1 MVFPSSAVSPP
12 VSPFA
17 IFPANQLHMVRVARP
32 SAKPFSPIPKRNR
45 LLSESAFRL
54 QYRTNVLVCQTFVLF
69 SQKFPFSVSRPL
81 VQHCYGCA
89 GGPPFLPPF
98 HPMAAWPD
106 RLLTTYADGKHSL
119 FLWQKY
125 PFSLYPCSPNP
136 NKFGMKKPAS
146 FGVRKAPSEYRSFI
160 RFFKGSLAAA
170 LRHPK

>member
-81 VQHCYGCA
+81 VQHCYGRT

-119 FLWQKY
+119 FSLAKVSLFLVSMFSQPEQIWHEKTGILWSQ
-125 PFSLYPCSPNP
+125 
-136 NKFGMKKPAS
+136 
-146 FGVRKAPSEYRSFI
+146 
-160 RFFKGSLAAA
+160 KGSF
-170 LRHPK
+170 RIPVFYTIFQGKPGRGP